1 MGFPFERDS
10 CFDVVTGVC
19 FAGESRIFRF
29 SYIYTLKM
37 AEIHLFDMHTFYK
50 WNNMQTHGRGRGFR
64 VQLDGF
70 YYIYTRNP
78 VLMGQDHILGGW

>member
-1 MGFPFERDS
+1 
-10 CFDVVTGVC
+10 
-19 FAGESRIFRF
+19 
-29 SYIYTLKM
+29 M